1 MSELGIHLP
10 SLIVYLVNF
19 GILTVALYL
28 LGYKRILRMLDQR
41 TERIKASLDEAE
53 RVKQDAAKA
62 QDDMRKQLDES
73 RQGVQQMMEQSR
85 VAAERFREEEIT
97 KARVEG
103 EAFLQRARQQIQ
115 QERDAAIEELRTGFA
130 DLAITAAERVVE
142 RSLDRRAHQDLIDQ
156 VLRESEQSGTASRG

>member
-19 GILTVALYL
+19 GILAAVLYFV
-28 LGYKRILRMLDQR
+28 GYKRILQALDQR
-41 TERIKASLDEAE
+41 SRRVKESLDEAE

-62 QDDMRKQLDES
+62 QEDMRKQLDES
-73 RQGVQQMMEQSR
+73 RQGAQQMMEQSR
-85 VAAERFREEEIT
+85 VAAERFREEELA
-97 KARVEG
+97 KARMEG

-156 VLRESEQSGTASRG
+156 VLRESEQSGTANRG

>member
-1 MSELGIHLP
+1 LSELGIHLP

>member
-1 MSELGIHLP
+1 MDELGIHLP
-10 SLIVYLVNF
+10 SLVVYLVNF
-19 GILTVALYL
+19 GVLTVALYL
-28 LGYKRILRMLDQR
+28 VGYKRILRMLDQR

-62 QDDMRKQLDES
+62 QEDMRKQLDES
-73 RQGVQQMMEQSR
+73 RQGVHQMMEQSR
-85 VAAERFREEEIT
+85 VAAERFREEELA

-103 EAFLQRARQQIQ
+103 EAFLQRARQQIR

-156 VLRESEQSGTASRG
+156 VLRESEQSGTANRS